1 MSFAREMVGSEEN
14 IDVILVE
21 YFINVFVH
29 VFNCVL
35 YQKSIVR
42 FDKF

>member
-1 MSFAREMVGSEEN
+1 MSLAREMVGSEEN
-14 IDVILVE
+14 IDVILIE

-35 YQKSIVR
+35 QLRKLS
-42 FDKF
+42 